1 LIYKMTDA
9 REKYQELL
17 VRFEEQANA
26 EQASRM
32 AAYMK
37 NHFPFYGVQTPIRR
51 TLYKDIIIADK
62 KNGKIDWDLLN
73 LVWSQEKRELHY
85 FVCDYLKGLH
95 KFLSYDD
102 VPLILTFA
110 KSNQW
115 WDTIDHFDRILGNI
129 YDDRIPSLMLE
140 LSQSEDF
147 WLRRIAIDHQLG
159 RKDKTDTALLEEI
172 ITNNFGSKEFFIN
185 KAIGWSLR
193 DYSKVNPDWVRDFVI
208 TYQEDLAPLS
218 FREASKYI

>member
-1 LIYKMTDA
+1 MTDA

-17 VRFEEQANA
+17 VCFEEQANA

-115 WDTIDHFDRILGNI
+115 WDSIDHFDRILGNI
-129 YDDRIPSLMLE
+129 SDDRIPSLMLE

>member
-1 LIYKMTDA
+1 MTDA

-102 VPLILTFA
+102 VTLILTFA

>member
-1 LIYKMTDA
+1 MTDA

-37 NHFPFYGVQTPIRR
+37 IHFPFYGVQTPIRR

>member
-1 LIYKMTDA
+1 MTDA

-51 TLYKDIIIADK
+51 TLYRDIIIADK

-115 WDTIDHFDRILGNI
+115 WDSIDHFDRILGNI

>member
-1 LIYKMTDA
+1 MTDA

-17 VRFEEQANA
+17 VRFEEQANT

>member
-1 LIYKMTDA
+1 MTDA

-115 WDTIDHFDRILGNI
+115 WDSIDHFDRILGNI

>member
-1 LIYKMTDA
+1 M
-9 REKYQELL
+9 
-17 VRFEEQANA
+17 RFEKQANPD
-26 EQASRM
+26 QASKM

-37 NHFPFYGVQTPIRR
+37 NHFPFYGIQTPIRR
-51 TLYKDIIIADK
+51 TLYKDIISADK

-73 LVWSQEKRELHY
+73 LAWSQDKRELHY

-102 VPLILTFA
+102 VPQILTFA

-115 WDTIDHFDRILGNI
+115 WDSIDHFDRILGNI
-129 YDDRIPSLMLE
+129 PDERIAKLMLD

-159 RKDKTDTALLEEI
+159 RKEKTDTALLEEI

-193 DYSKVNPDWVRDFVI
+193 DYSKFNPDWVRDFVI
-208 TYQEDLAPLS
+208 KYQEDLAPLS

>member
-1 LIYKMTDA
+1 MTDA

-115 WDTIDHFDRILGNI
+115 WDTIDYFDRILGNI

>member
-1 LIYKMTDA
+1 MTDA

-85 FVCDYLKGLH
+85 FVCDYLKV
-95 KFLSYDD
+95 K
-102 VPLILTFA
+102 ITFTF
-110 KSNQW
+110 K
-115 WDTIDHFDRILGNI
+115 
-129 YDDRIPSLMLE
+129 
-140 LSQSEDF
+140 
-147 WLRRIAIDHQLG
+147 
-159 RKDKTDTALLEEI
+159 
-172 ITNNFGSKEFFIN
+172 
-185 KAIGWSLR
+185 
-193 DYSKVNPDWVRDFVI
+193 
-208 TYQEDLAPLS
+208 
-218 FREASKYI
+218 

>member
-1 LIYKMTDA
+1 MTDA

>member
-1 LIYKMTDA
+1 MTDA

-32 AAYMK
+32 AAYMN

>member
-1 LIYKMTDA
+1 MTDA

-147 WLRRIAIDHQLG
+147 WLRRIAINHQLG

>member
-1 LIYKMTDA
+1 MTDA

-32 AAYMK
+32 AAYIK

-129 YDDRIPSLMLE
+129 SDDRIPSLMLE